1 MAMAKLTPTPPLA
14 DRGTI
19 LQQLRAGMTARVVA
33 GCILGLLVAA
43 WSFAHMQAAVYRA
56 DNPAFVTQLPVS
68 DGLAKG
74 ELAVKMFSKT
84 LELRRNPDALPD
96 AATIAL
102 AKHAVAQEP
111 LSANA
116 IAILGIGSA
125 DADRRLRLLELAS
138 IVDKRNYPAQSR
150 LVLAY
155 AQREQIGDILHMLD
169 RIFKSHPDQRQ
180 LYFPAL
186 ISVVAAG
193 QDADALAALFRDEPA
208 WADHFFGQAGA
219 DRAASENA
227 AKLRLSLAS
236 YALTRPLTDRV
247 MIQGLADGGYFA
259 QAMAFYRAVQAG
271 KLRSALGPDEQG
283 GGAPLDYPP
292 LDWFFV
298 DTGSRSAA
306 LSADRGISVRL
317 APGDAGLLGRRLI
330 AMPPG
335 IYQGKATILPVG
347 GGGGQLEAR
356 LQISCAETGVAA
368 NQLEIV
374 IGSAN
379 PAERQVTIPPG
390 ICRYFWVALQG
401 SALRSP
407 VELDAVIRDLVLVG
421 RSPLGV
427 SATIRLS

>member
-19 LQQLRAGMTARVVA
+19 LQQLRAGMTARVVV
-33 GCILGLLVAA
+33 GCMLGLLLAS
-43 WSFAHMQAAVYRA
+43 WSFTHMQAAVYRA
-56 DNPAFVTQLPVS
+56 DNPAFVTQLPIS

-84 LELRRNPDALPD
+84 LEQRRTPDALPD

-102 AKHAVAQEP
+102 AKQAVAQEP

-138 IVDKRNYPAQSR
+138 IVDKRNYAAQSR

-155 AQREQIGDILHMLD
+155 AQRQRIGDILHMLD
-169 RIFKSHPDQRQ
+169 RIFKSHPDQRK

-186 ISVVAAG
+186 ISVIAAG
-193 QDADALAALFRDEPA
+193 QDADVLAALFQAEPA
-208 WADHFFGQAGA
+208 WADQFFGQAGA

-227 AKLRLSLAS
+227 AKLRLSLAG

-247 MIQGLADGGYFA
+247 MIQGLADAGHFA
-259 QAMAFYRAVQAG
+259 QAVAFYRAVRAG

-292 LDWFFV
+292 LDWVFV
-298 DTGSRSAA
+298 DTGSRSAGM
-306 LSADRGISVRL
+306 SADRGISVRL
-317 APGDAGLLGRRLI
+317 APGDSGSLGRRLI

-335 IYQGKATILPVG
+335 IYQGKATILPVSDN
-347 GGGGQLEAR
+347 GGQLEAR
-356 LQISCAETGVAA
+356 LQISCAEAGVVA

-390 ICRYFWVALQG
+390 ICRYFWVALHG

-407 VELDAVIRDLVLVG
+407 VEVDAVIRDLVLIG
-421 RSPLGV
+421 RSPSGG